1 MVDMLQTGLYVGT
14 GGGFEVQGLLVT
26 WYLSDM
32 EHVACKNQ
40 CNVKQLEGILET
52 ITQMIKQYTP
62 ACKEQQWIMNRKT
75 SN

>member
-1 MVDMLQTGLYVGT
+1 
-14 GGGFEVQGLLVT
+14 VT